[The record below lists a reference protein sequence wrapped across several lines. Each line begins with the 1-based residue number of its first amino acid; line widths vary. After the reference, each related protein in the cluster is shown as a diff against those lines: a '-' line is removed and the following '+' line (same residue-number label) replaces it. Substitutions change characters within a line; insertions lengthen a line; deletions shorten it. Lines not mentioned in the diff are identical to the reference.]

1 MWLSLAKIVLGS
13 MRRSL
18 ERVLRN
24 YRAME
29 AMAAAK
35 PVIKVA
41 ALCGSLREG
50 SYNRGLLRYAME
62 LTKEEIEGIQIDYID
77 ISPLPMLNTDL
88 EVDGKYPP
96 VVEAFRQRILV
107 ADSILFA
114 SPEYNYS
121 VTGPLKNA
129 IDWAS
134 RPPNVFANKAA
145 AIVSVAGSLGG
156 ARAQYHYRQIG
167 VYLDLHF
174 INKPEFFLN
183 AYESPAK
190 FDSDGNLID
199 PASKK
204 RMKKVLLALQA
215 FTLQLQGCNFN
226 LSTTSEFPR
235 RIGRLSEEG
244 HGLTPCTEGSLAPPF
259 PASTRYK
266 LGRTSETY
274 DWYDLETCNNERSVL
289 SQFQDEH
296 FRLKNKRYTPNAR
309 ERMYKFGLV
318 ASWVFFLIV
327 IMLNYRVNSI
337 EDACCKRNVFS
348 RSLDLWV
355 AYS

>member
-1 MWLSLAKIVLGS
+1 
-13 MRRSL
+13 
-18 ERVLRN
+18 
-24 YRAME
+24 ME

-145 AIVSVAGSLGG
+145 AI
-156 ARAQYHYRQIG
+156 
-167 VYLDLHF
+167 
-174 INKPEFFLN
+174 
-183 AYESPAK
+183 SPAK